1 MTTILAQA
9 ADRKE
14 MVKAISEHLGIPA
27 VYLRTPTYAFQIG
40 ELTVNR
46 DSSITGEQEALMCI
60 EQFLLDKG
68 FIADRIALDIEA
80 QAEEQP
86 AETEDDLEAP
96 EQTEDT
102 EQPNRTC
109 ISVPLTEFTPLSM
122 ANLLRLLYAR
132 QYLIREMT
140 RSATPILDEEIVT
153 RLKDEHADSMDA
165 IQKILRESADIG
177 MAKGI
182 TIDEDRLNIE
192 FSYRPEQPTE
202 WTSYATLLFAIANRA
217 KQAHHVSVELL
228 QPEDSEM
235 KYFARCWLM
244 QLGLG
249 GAEHKDLRGI
259 LLNHLHGYAAFRSA
273 DQMQKHQEKY
283 AALRR
288 QQREETQQP
297 AADLE
302 AHAEIEKE
310 AAAE

>member
-1 MTTILAQA
+1 MTTIATQA

-46 DSSITGEQEALMCI
+46 DSSIKGEKDTLMGI

-68 FIADRIALDIEA
+68 FIAERIAPEEA
-80 QAEEQP
+80 PAEEQP
-86 AETEDDLEAP
+86 DLEAP
-96 EQTEDT
+96 EQAEEA
-102 EQPNRTC
+102 EQPNHTC
-109 ISVPLTEFTPLSM
+109 ISVSLTEFTPLAL
-122 ANLLRLLYAR
+122 ANLLILLYAR

-140 RSATPILDEEIVT
+140 HSATPVLDEEIVT
-153 RLKDEHADSMDA
+153 RLKDEHADSIDA
-165 IQKILRESADIG
+165 IQKILRESVDIG
-177 MAKGI
+177 LVKGI
-182 TIDEDRLNIE
+182 EINEGRLNIA
-192 FSYRPEQPTE
+192 FPYRPEQPTK
-202 WTSYATLLFAIANRA
+202 WTSFATLLFAIASRA
-217 KQAHHVSVELL
+217 KQAHHVSAELL
-228 QPEDSEM
+228 QPEDNEM

-288 QQREETQQP
+288 QLRDETQQP

-302 AHAEIEKE
+302 AQAEPDTTVETVKEE
-310 AAAE
+310 AAE